1 MKKLSAIV
9 LLALMWYFAGM
20 YHQKPL
26 MTLVICVLIFVIGLI
41 SIAVYLKRH
50 TDVSIP
56 KQEDVAFKNIERVYR
71 FETENTSRL
80 PINHFKILFTMKYPF
95 DKAVKK
101 QFNGSAMVT
110 KKQNDSNISEFY
122 FTAPYCGLIRIELK
136 KLKIYDYLSIF
147 SSSKKLRQQK
157 EILVMPTA
165 KNMLIELP
173 IMGMYDEDPIAD
185 SSSNKKG
192 DDHSE
197 IRNLREYRE
206 GDLFRHIHFNY
217 SARTGELWV
226 KEYQKENDYI
236 FDMVLDT
243 SGDEPPPMDYMD
255 AFYEI
260 IFSIIITLIS
270 HEVMLEVH
278 WYDSELMGIKNMTVT
293 NEEEARDLLS
303 RLYHSDVICPKDVF
317 YNEIGNLDKKSMIIN
332 TKLEWY
338 FMNRAVFRFH
348 RETLESELTDEFFR
362 LGR

>member
-1 MKKLSAIV
+1 MKKIAAI
-9 LLALMWYFAGM
+9 LILAAAWYFAGM
-20 YHQKPL
+20 FSQTPL
-26 MTLVICVLIFVIGLI
+26 MTVVIGLAI
-41 SIAVYLKRH
+41 SAVVLMILSWYLTRH
-50 TDVSIP
+50 TEVTIP
-56 KQEDVAFKNIERVYR
+56 KQEDIAFKNIERVYR
-71 FETENTSRL
+71 FETENTSNF
-80 PINHFKILFTMKYPF
+80 PVNKFKVFFSMKYPF

-101 QFNGSAMVT
+101 KFCGSAMG
-110 KKQNDSNISEFY
+110 KRHNDANVSEFY
-122 FTAPYCGLIRIELK
+122 FTAPYCGLIRVSLRK
-136 KLKIYDYLSIF
+136 VRVYDYLSIF
-147 SSSKKLRQQK
+147 SGSKKLNQQR

-173 IMGMYDEDPIAD
+173 ILGMYDEDPIAD
-185 SSSNKKG
+185 TSSNKKG

-243 SGDEPPPMDYMD
+243 SGDEPPSMDYMD

-260 IFSIIITLIS
+260 IFSIIMTLIK

-278 WYDSELMGIKNMTVT
+278 WYDSEYMGIKDMTVT

-303 RLYHSDVICPKDVF
+303 RLYHSEVICTKDTF

-348 RETLESELTDEFFR
+348 RETLEAELSDEFFR